1 MKCSGGIALQRIRIS
16 SLVGRL
22 LLEHAMSTGNNFSL
36 SLSSLSMSVSV
47 SVSVSLFSDEV
58 VDDEVLLAIVCYV
71 FGGILFI
78 K

>member
-22 LLEHAMSTGNNFSL
+22 LLEHAMSTGNNLSL
-36 SLSSLSMSVSV
+36 SLSSLSMSV

>member
-47 SVSVSLFSDEV
+47 SVSLFSDEV